1 MNTQNFSAETIH
13 QAVEAIKNYQSDFDS
28 IRENSSVK
36 SVEELAQ
43 IMIMQKFGEA
53 QIEAEDIVND
63 IKKGIAEFDQQ
74 FAANAEADNTGIA
87 RQLVE
92 ATKDKSETERKAC
105 YVNVLTALQL
115 ACAETITKEEAQKV
129 LDQNANMSEDELLK
143 AIETVAD
150 ANLPIK
156 AMSGK
161 LMESVGA
168 DGMAQL
174 AENIKLHKDDNRFMV
189 ALWLYVKQREGN
201 VTFDSDKL
209 SAEQIG
215 SLAAAGIET
224 IITTGEFEE
233 GKISLDRWQTV
244 MKWILGA
251 AIGITLTL
259 AVFAFSMLVG
269 LAVMSVIWD
278 IIGIGYFATLLSMIV
293 GVFIMSD
300 MAKRG
305 FEATEKLIDMF
316 VTFYNSHIGTFTAKL
331 KALAEKVKEWAAEA
345 VERVKS
351 ATTAVCNGTVSTTA
365 QNTENSTNV
374 EQPVDETEAQQSLQP
389 AMP

>member
-13 QAVEAIKNYQSDFDS
+13 QAVEAIRNYQNDFDS
-28 IRENSSVK
+28 IRENSSVT
-36 SVEELAQ
+36 SVEEMAQ

-53 QIEAEDIVND
+53 QIEAEDIVKD
-63 IKKGIAEFDQQ
+63 IKKGIAEFDKQ
-74 FAANAEADNTGIA
+74 FAANAEANNTGIA

-92 ATKDKSETERKAC
+92 ATKDKSEAERKAC
-105 YVNVLTALQL
+105 YVNVLTALKL
-115 ACAETITKEEAQKV
+115 AGAETITKEEEQKV
-129 LDQNANMSEDELLK
+129 LDKNTNMSEDELLK

-161 LMESVGA
+161 LMESIGA

-189 ALWLYVKQREGN
+189 ALWLYVKQREEN
-201 VTFDSDKL
+201 VTFGSDKL

-224 IITTGEFEE
+224 IITTGELEE

-251 AIGITLTL
+251 AIGIALTL
-259 AVFAFSMLVG
+259 AVFAFSILVG

-278 IIGIGYFATLLSMIV
+278 IIGIGYFASLLSLIV

-300 MAKRG
+300 MSKRG

-331 KALAEKVKEWAAEA
+331 KTFAAKVKEWAAEA

-351 ATTAVCNGTVSTTA
+351 ATTTLCNGTVLTKA
-365 QNTENSTNV
+365 QTSENSTNV
-374 EQPVDETEAQQSLQP
+374 EQPAGETETQQSLQP
-389 AMP
+389 AMA

>member
-115 ACAETITKEEAQKV
+115 ACAETITKEEAQKI

-168 DGMAQL
+168 DGMAQ
-174 AENIKLHKDDNRFMV
+174 
-189 ALWLYVKQREGN
+189 
-201 VTFDSDKL
+201 
-209 SAEQIG
+209 
-215 SLAAAGIET
+215 
-224 IITTGEFEE
+224 
-233 GKISLDRWQTV
+233 DR
-244 MKWILGA
+244 K
-251 AIGITLTL
+251 
-259 AVFAFSMLVG
+259 
-269 LAVMSVIWD
+269 SV
-278 IIGIGYFATLLSMIV
+278 V
-293 GVFIMSD
+293 
-300 MAKRG
+300 
-305 FEATEKLIDMF
+305 
-316 VTFYNSHIGTFTAKL
+316 
-331 KALAEKVKEWAAEA
+331 
-345 VERVKS
+345 
-351 ATTAVCNGTVSTTA
+351 
-365 QNTENSTNV
+365 
-374 EQPVDETEAQQSLQP
+374 
-389 AMP
+389 

>member
-115 ACAETITKEEAQKV
+115 ACAETITKEEAQKI

-224 IITTGEFEE
+224 IITTG
-233 GKISLDRWQTV
+233 
-244 MKWILGA
+244 
-251 AIGITLTL
+251 
-259 AVFAFSMLVG
+259 
-269 LAVMSVIWD
+269 
-278 IIGIGYFATLLSMIV
+278 
-293 GVFIMSD
+293 
-300 MAKRG
+300 
-305 FEATEKLIDMF
+305 
-316 VTFYNSHIGTFTAKL
+316 
-331 KALAEKVKEWAAEA
+331 
-345 VERVKS
+345 
-351 ATTAVCNGTVSTTA
+351 
-365 QNTENSTNV
+365 
-374 EQPVDETEAQQSLQP
+374 
-389 AMP
+389 

>member
-13 QAVEAIKNYQSDFDS
+13 QAVEAIRNYQNDFDS
-28 IRENSSVK
+28 IRENSSVT
-36 SVEELAQ
+36 SVEEMAQ

-53 QIEAEDIVND
+53 QIEAEDIVKD
-63 IKKGIAEFDQQ
+63 IKKGIAEFDKQ
-74 FAANAEADNTGIA
+74 FAANAEANNTGIA

-92 ATKDKSETERKAC
+92 ATKDKSEAERKAC

-115 ACAETITKEEAQKV
+115 AGAETITKEEAQKV
-129 LDQNANMSEDELLK
+129 LDQNTNMSEDELLK

-161 LMESVGA
+161 LMESIGA

-189 ALWLYVKQREGN
+189 ALWLYVKQREEN
-201 VTFDSDKL
+201 VTFGSDKL

-224 IITTGEFEE
+224 IITTGELEE

-251 AIGITLTL
+251 AIGIALTL
-259 AVFAFSMLVG
+259 AVFAFSILVG

-278 IIGIGYFATLLSMIV
+278 IIGIGYFASLLSLIV

-300 MAKRG
+300 MSKRG

-331 KALAEKVKEWAAEA
+331 KTFAAKVKEWAAEA

-351 ATTAVCNGTVSTTA
+351 ATTTLCNGTVLTKA
-365 QNTENSTNV
+365 QTSENSTNV
-374 EQPVDETEAQQSLQP
+374 EQPAGETETQQSLEP
-389 AMP
+389 AMA

>member
-189 ALWLYVKQREGN
+189 ALWLYVKQREGS
-201 VTFDSDKL
+201 VTFGSDKL

-305 FEATEKLIDMF
+305 FEATEKLVDMF
-316 VTFYNSHIGTFTAKL
+316 ATFYNCHIGTFTAKL
-331 KALAEKVKEWAAEA
+331 KALAEMVKEWAAEA

-351 ATTAVCNGTVSTTA
+351 ATTALCNGTVSITA
-365 QNTENSTNV
+365 QNTENCTNV

>member
-13 QAVEAIKNYQSDFDS
+13 QAVEAIRNYQNDFDS
-28 IRENSSVK
+28 IRENSSVT
-36 SVEELAQ
+36 SVEEMAQ

-53 QIEAEDIVND
+53 QIEAEDIVKD
-63 IKKGIAEFDQQ
+63 IKKGIAEFDKQ
-74 FAANAEADNTGIA
+74 FAANAEANNTGIA

-92 ATKDKSETERKAC
+92 ATKDKSETQRKAC
-105 YVNVLTALQL
+105 YVNVLTALHL
-115 ACAETITKEEAQKV
+115 AGAETITKGEAQKV
-129 LDQNANMSEDELLK
+129 LDQNTKMSEDELLK

-161 LMESVGA
+161 LMESIGA

-189 ALWLYVKQREGN
+189 ALWLYVKQREEN
-201 VTFDSDKL
+201 VTFGSDKL

-224 IITTGEFEE
+224 IITTGELEE

-251 AIGITLTL
+251 AIGIALTL
-259 AVFAFSMLVG
+259 AVFAFSILVG

-278 IIGIGYFATLLSMIV
+278 IIGIGYFASLLSLIV

-300 MAKRG
+300 MSKRG

-331 KALAEKVKEWAAEA
+331 KTFAAKVKEWAAEA

-351 ATTAVCNGTVSTTA
+351 ATTTLCNGTVLTKA
-365 QNTENSTNV
+365 QTSENSTNV
-374 EQPVDETEAQQSLQP
+374 EQPAGETETQQSLQP
-389 AMP
+389 AMA

>member
-1 MNTQNFSAETIH
+1 MKEKTCKCFH
-13 QAVEAIKNYQSDFDS
+13 RY
-28 IRENSSVK
+28 RM
-36 SVEELAQ
+36 ELE
-43 IMIMQKFGEA
+43 K
-53 QIEAEDIVND
+53 
-63 IKKGIAEFDQQ
+63 
-74 FAANAEADNTGIA
+74 
-87 RQLVE
+87 
-92 ATKDKSETERKAC
+92 
-105 YVNVLTALQL
+105 Y
-115 ACAETITKEEAQKV
+115 KV
-129 LDQNANMSEDELLK
+129 LLK

-161 LMESVGA
+161 LMESIGA

-189 ALWLYVKQREGN
+189 ALWLYVKQREEN
-201 VTFDSDKL
+201 VTFGSDKL

-224 IITTGEFEE
+224 IITTGELEE

-251 AIGITLTL
+251 AIGIALTL
-259 AVFAFSMLVG
+259 AVFAFSILVG

-278 IIGIGYFATLLSMIV
+278 IIGIGYFASLLSLIV

-300 MAKRG
+300 MSKRG

-331 KALAEKVKEWAAEA
+331 KTFAAKVKEWAAEA

-351 ATTAVCNGTVSTTA
+351 ATTTLCNGTVLTKA
-365 QNTENSTNV
+365 QTSENRTNV
-374 EQPVDETEAQQSLQP
+374 EQPAGETETQQSLQP
-389 AMP
+389 AMA